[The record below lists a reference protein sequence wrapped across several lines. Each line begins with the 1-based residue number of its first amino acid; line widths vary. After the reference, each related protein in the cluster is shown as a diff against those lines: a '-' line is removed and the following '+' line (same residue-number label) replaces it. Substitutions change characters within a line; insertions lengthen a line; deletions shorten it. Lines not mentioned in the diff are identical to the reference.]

1 MGSLLWSRGKWEYK
15 VMISFFGKKGNT
27 HSVKGRNEKTTRCRG
42 IGWLQIVKEPTILPP
57 SFMRGVAE
65 GRGEPEYLHSKYS
78 EIPTF
83 LRKVGTPSD
92 LALLGHLPH
101 SWGRQALF

>member
-1 MGSLLWSRGKWEYK
+1 MEGA
-15 VMISFFGKKGNT
+15 
-27 HSVKGRNEKTTRCRG
+27 
-42 IGWLQIVKEPTILPP
+42 LQIAEEPTLLPP

-92 LALLGHLPH
+92 LASLGHLPH
-101 SWGRQALF
+101 EWGRQELF

>member
-1 MGSLLWSRGKWEYK
+1 MKQGPEKNFSGREGFRTQGSPALCVGELSACQRTYD
-15 VMISFFGKKGNT
+15 
-27 HSVKGRNEKTTRCRG
+27 
-42 IGWLQIVKEPTILPP
+42 LAP

-83 LRKVGTPSD
+83 LRKVGTSSD
-92 LALLGHLPH
+92 LASLGHLPH
-101 SWGRQALF
+101 EWGRQELF

>member
-1 MGSLLWSRGKWEYK
+1 
-15 VMISFFGKKGNT
+15 
-27 HSVKGRNEKTTRCRG
+27 
-42 IGWLQIVKEPTILPP
+42 
-57 SFMRGVAE
+57 MRGVAE

-92 LALLGHLPH
+92 LASLGHLPH
-101 SWGRQALF
+101 EWGRQELFYTLEYRGA

>member
-1 MGSLLWSRGKWEYK
+1 MQLRMNAHL
-15 VMISFFGKKGNT
+15 
-27 HSVKGRNEKTTRCRG
+27 
-42 IGWLQIVKEPTILPP
+42 LPP

-83 LRKVGTPSD
+83 LRKVGTPSTLAKSRLRRLLAARACGRSD
-92 LALLGHLPH
+92 LASLGHLKVNCPKGKRGH
-101 SWGRQALF
+101 PGVPL

>member
-1 MGSLLWSRGKWEYK
+1 MQKHLP
-15 VMISFFGKKGNT
+15 
-27 HSVKGRNEKTTRCRG
+27 
-42 IGWLQIVKEPTILPP
+42 LQYVKEPTILPP

-83 LRKVGTPSD
+83 LRKVGTPPTSLRSATSPMNGGGKSFFD
-92 LALLGHLPH
+92 TLKGADAKASAPEL
-101 SWGRQALF
+101 

>member
-1 MGSLLWSRGKWEYK
+1 
-15 VMISFFGKKGNT
+15 
-27 HSVKGRNEKTTRCRG
+27 
-42 IGWLQIVKEPTILPP
+42 
-57 SFMRGVAE
+57 MRGVAE

-92 LALLGHLPH
+92 LASLGHLPH
-101 SWGRQALF
+101 EWGRQELFDTLKKQNGLPFCFFLDLFLEVEYN